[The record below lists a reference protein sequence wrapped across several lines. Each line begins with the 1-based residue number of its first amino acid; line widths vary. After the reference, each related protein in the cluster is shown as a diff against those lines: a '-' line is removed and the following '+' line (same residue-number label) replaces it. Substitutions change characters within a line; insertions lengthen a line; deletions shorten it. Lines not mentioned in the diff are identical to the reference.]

1 MEDSKKTSEPR
12 QRLRRSLIILGYFLL
27 ATICVAPGVKQYF
40 EDRNNY
46 NKGLQA
52 YQEANCTVAVE
63 YFDRI
68 INTSRVIEIGRYTTL
83 ARQEREKCLP
93 QVAIDRQ
100 KAGDF
105 SGALIAYIDLVSDY
119 SGSVPV
125 ESIRNGVE
133 SLFKQAEP
141 STLTN
146 LESCNK
152 VDILIEND
160 LIPERDTNLPLLYFA
175 CGQVYR
181 ANQDY
186 ITARR
191 MYESFLNDYPNH
203 SLVSDVKV
211 ELALLEALLAVAET
225 ATADAKADAKAA
237 LARSTVAEAKE
248 AGAGNLD
255 MPIRIGSTDGDEAVV
270 FIQNDSTYQ
279 LRIVF
284 GGPEGYFEELAAC
297 SSCETYPRGGSPSD
311 LGKRCRQQATVGR
324 YLLKPGRYDVLI
336 ETKGNEV
343 VSSVG
348 SWSLSGGTEY
358 GLCFFF
364 EVKSVP

>member
-1 MEDSKKTSEPR
+1 
-12 QRLRRSLIILGYFLL
+12 
-27 ATICVAPGVKQYF
+27 
-40 EDRNNY
+40 
-46 NKGLQA
+46 
-52 YQEANCTVAVE
+52 
-63 YFDRI
+63 
-68 INTSRVIEIGRYTTL
+68 
-83 ARQEREKCLP
+83 
-93 QVAIDRQ
+93 
-100 KAGDF
+100 
-105 SGALIAYIDLVSDY
+105 
-119 SGSVPV
+119 
-125 ESIRNGVE
+125 
-133 SLFKQAEP
+133 
-141 STLTN
+141 
-146 LESCNK
+146 
-152 VDILIEND
+152 
-160 LIPERDTNLPLLYFA
+160 
-175 CGQVYR
+175 
-181 ANQDY
+181 
-186 ITARR
+186 

-248 AGAGNLD
+248 AGAGNLH
-255 MPIRIGSTDGDEAVV
+255 MPIRSGSTDGDEAVV
-270 FIQNDSTYQ
+270 FIKNDSTYQ

-311 LGKRCRQQATVGR
+311 LGKPCRQQATVGR

-343 VSSVG
+343 VSYVG

-358 GLCFFF
+358 YQCFFS